1 MLRIPVEI
9 LSTAIAGFSLLPAQA
24 AETSSPPS
32 ISVDADGKVMAT
44 PDLARLTLEVET
56 QAATAAAAGQENA
69 KQASAVLAA
78 VKPVLGPE
86 DKLRTL
92 GYRLIPVHSYRDK
105 SSPSEIKGYR
115 AVNQVEVKVT
125 EVARLGTVIDTA
137 LKSGATRVNGPYYS
151 HSRLEELQR
160 QAAVNA
166 LERARRLAEALA
178 QAAGLKI
185 KAVMEEKE
193 TGNETF
199 PRPHLFQ
206 LCHYSGPLRG
216 KRYRML
222 ETEIIPEMLL
232 PGIGL
237 ERTLIGE
244 IFGEKNAGQG
254 PNRINTASVMFKKRT
269 GFLQS
274 QGNRSDP
281 VFPPIGEQ
289 PQRIVA
295 GINCRYRLIP
305 VHGSSQ
311 EINDTHRDLQVL
323 ILTTRS
329 CAGRIT
335 VEV

>member
-1 MLRIPVEI
+1 MPRII
-9 LSTAIAGFSLLPAQA
+9 LSIFMIATAIAGFSLLPAQA

-92 GYRLIPVHSYRDK
+92 GYRLIPVNSYRDK

-185 KAVMEEKE
+185 KAVDKISTGIRSIGPRAPGESRLMAKEASSTPLEAGEE
-193 TGNETF
+193 
-199 PRPHLFQ
+199 
-206 LCHYSGPLRG
+206 
-216 KRYRML
+216 
-222 ETEIIPEMLL
+222 EISAHIQ
-232 PGIGL
+232 
-237 ERTLIGE
+237 
-244 IFGEKNAGQG
+244 A
-254 PNRINTASVMFKKRT
+254 V
-269 GFLQS
+269 FLVS
-274 QGNRSDP
+274 P
-281 VFPPIGEQ
+281 
-289 PQRIVA
+289 
-295 GINCRYRLIP
+295 
-305 VHGSSQ
+305 
-311 EINDTHRDLQVL
+311 
-323 ILTTRS
+323 
-329 CAGRIT
+329 
-335 VEV
+335 